1 MKRHD
6 PADVAACARFEKITR
21 CYQLLSAVG
30 AEPDGASWT
39 GAPLDGRF
47 GADAGGGFLA
57 ATCACGDA
65 GGGAA
70 AAGGRGAAGNAGAAA
85 ADDDGFGAAPS
96 GGSDVMMLTGGVDA
110 EVGKSALVGLPVG
123 TDAGSAAIMP
133 LAACGAFHDDA

>member
-1 MKRHD
+1 M
-6 PADVAACARFEKITR
+6 
-21 CYQLLSAVG
+21 G

-47 GADAGGGFLA
+47 GAGGGFLA
-57 ATCACGDA
+57 AACACGDA

-70 AAGGRGAAGNAGAAA
+70 AAGRGAAGDPGAAA

-110 EVGKSALVGLPVG
+110 EVGNSALVGLPVG
-123 TDAGSAAIMP
+123 ADGGSAAIMP
-133 LAACGAFHDDA
+133 VAACGAFHDDA

>member
-47 GADAGGGFLA
+47 GAGAGGGFLA
-57 ATCACGDA
+57 TACAC
-65 GGGAA
+65 GGAA
-70 AAGGRGAAGNAGAAA
+70 AAGGRGAAGNAGAAV

-110 EVGKSALVGLPVG
+110 AVGKSALVGLPVG
-123 TDAGSAAIMP
+123 MDGGSAAIMP
-133 LAACGAFHDDA
+133 VGACGAFHDAA

>member
-1 MKRHD
+1 MG
-6 PADVAACARFEKITR
+6 AA
-21 CYQLLSAVG
+21 
-30 AEPDGASWT
+30 PDGASWT

-47 GADAGGGFLA
+47 GAGGGGFLA
-57 ATCACGDA
+57 AACVGA

-70 AAGGRGAAGNAGAAA
+70 AAGRGAAGNAGAGA

-110 EVGKSALVGLPVG
+110 EVGNSALVGLPVG

-133 LAACGAFHDDA
+133 VAACGAFHDDA